1 MSSLTDRTD
10 GFRVVDAPSKLII
23 DPEWARQFEVA
34 TNFVG
39 KLKRNCFASFS
50 RTSGNVTEALEDASL
65 PEAMSK
71 TMDLAM
77 EHYDI
82 DYWAI
87 PETERMHMGI
97 AAYESQSLHVSLKD
111 VTRLFLT
118 LQRKGSYT
126 WHHNK
131 CASSVMK
138 YQEICQTLEP
148 YSDMVT
154 MPALEVPEYDASKAL
169 PFMKEILH
177 ATQKWKD
184 RLYDHE
190 NKKVKVAP
198 HNCVELTLL
207 PTQRRILT
215 PVGDDGN
222 EKLSMTQ
229 VLPELIGL
237 YDADYLVYTLDKII
251 ENYDIET
258 KWLMA
263 QNAIGS
269 LVHTFYPVSKD

>member
-10 GFRVVDAPSKLII
+10 GFRVVDAPTKLII

-34 TNFVG
+34 INFVD
-39 KLKRNCFASFS
+39 KIKRNCYATFS
-50 RTSGNVTEALEDASL
+50 RKSGNVNEALEVASF
-65 PEAMSK
+65 PKAVSK
-71 TMDLAM
+71 TMDLAI

-87 PETERMHMGI
+87 PENERMRMGI
-97 AAYESQSLHVSLKD
+97 AAYESHSLHVSLKD

-131 CASSVMK
+131 CASSVTK
-138 YQEICQTLEP
+138 YQEICQKLKP

-169 PFMKEILH
+169 PFMKEILY

-190 NKKVKVAP
+190 NKKVMVAP

-215 PVGDDGN
+215 PVDDDGN
-222 EKLSMTQ
+222 EKSSMTQ

-237 YDADYLVYTLDKII
+237 YDADYLVYTLDKIL
-251 ENYDIET
+251 EDYDIET